1 MEFERWKLI
10 EGNTPLIATAIH
22 DGHKLRDELKNIM
35 VLSEDDQL
43 REEDPFTGELTDV
56 AETRLIGLRSRFEVD
71 LNRPKEKAVYIK
83 PGDAWGLNIF
93 RTEPSQEMV
102 NRSLKDYD
110 MFYNEL
116 HRLMSDFEKRFGR
129 FVVYDIHSYCH
140 RRNGPDGPEAD
151 PQGNPEVNIGT
162 GTMNRELWA
171 PVIDRFISDM
181 RSFSNSGLKIDV
193 RENIKFK
200 GGYFPKYIHENFPK
214 SACVLS
220 VEFKKTFMD
229 EWTGKLYEEK
239 FNVFKDAL
247 RFTVPGVLQELD
259 KLNKKIK
266 G

>member
-10 EGNTPLIATAIH
+10 EGNSPLIATAIH
-22 DGHKLRDELKNIM
+22 DGHNIRDELKNIM

-43 REEDPFTGELTDV
+43 REEDPFTGELTEV

-71 LNRPKEKAVYIK
+71 LNRPKEKAVYVK
-83 PGDAWGLNIF
+83 PEDAWGLNIF

-110 MFYNEL
+110 MFYGEL
-116 HRLMSDFEKRFGR
+116 HRLLSGFEKRFGR
-129 FVVYDIHSYCH
+129 FVVYDIHSYCY
-140 RRNGPDGPEAD
+140 RRNGPDGLEAD
-151 PQGNPEVNIGT
+151 PQINPEVNIGT

-171 PVIDRFISDM
+171 PIIDRFISDM
-181 RSFSNSGLKIDV
+181 RLFNNSDSQIDV

-220 VEFKKTFMD
+220 VEFKKNFMD
-229 EWTGKLYEEK
+229 EWTGKLYKDK
-239 FNVFKDAL
+239 FKVLKDAL
-247 RFTVPGVLQELD
+247 RFTVPGVLQELE
-259 KLNKKIK
+259 KLK
-266 G
+266 

>member
-10 EGNTPLIATAIH
+10 EGDSPLIATAIH
-22 DGHKLRDELKNIM
+22 DGHNIRDEIKNIM
-35 VLSEDDQL
+35 VLSDDDQL
-43 REEDPFTGELTDV
+43 REEDPFTGELTEV

-83 PGDAWGLNIF
+83 PEDAWGLNIF

-102 NRSLKDYD
+102 NRSLKDYN
-110 MFYNEL
+110 MFYGEL
-116 HRLMSDFEKRFGR
+116 HRLLSDFEKRFGR

-140 RRNGPDGPEAD
+140 RRNGPDGLLAD
-151 PQGNPEVNIGT
+151 LQSNPEVNIGT

-171 PVIDRFISDM
+171 PIIDRFISDM
-181 RSFSNSGLKIDV
+181 RSFNNSGSQIDV

-220 VEFKKTFMD
+220 VEFKKIFMD
-229 EWTGKLYEEK
+229 EWTGKLYKDK
-239 FNVFKDAL
+239 FKVLKDAL
-247 RFTVPGVLQELD
+247 RLTVPGVLQELE
-259 KLNKKIK
+259 KLK
-266 G
+266 